1 MYNVVIKDNGKVM
14 ATSLQDELAV
24 AVSYGRQLGRKG
36 NRITIYDSLQ
46 DATGEIVNLSEVLTM
61 ILEEDPKSY
70 T

>member
-1 MYNVVIKDNGKVM
+1 MYNVVVSDNRRVI

-24 AVSYGRQLGRKG
+24 AVAYGRQLGRKG
-36 NRITIYDSLQ
+36 NRITIFDSLQ

-61 ILEEDPKSY
+61 VLEEDPKSY